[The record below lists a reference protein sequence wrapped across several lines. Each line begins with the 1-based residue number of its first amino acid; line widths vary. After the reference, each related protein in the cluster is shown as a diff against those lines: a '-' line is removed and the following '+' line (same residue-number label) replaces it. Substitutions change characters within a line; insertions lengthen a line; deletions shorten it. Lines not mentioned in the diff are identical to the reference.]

1 MFVRRVAS
9 DRMRSFGPALF
20 VAIIL
25 ACTSNPIAAQQ
36 APGSDDFSGSSLDTT
51 TWTATAPLGGAIS
64 VSNGHALL
72 VVPGG
77 NNHDAFV
84 GGNNSVRMLQS
95 VPNSDI
101 DVVAKFDSV
110 VSGQYQGQGI
120 LVQQDG
126 ITYLRFE
133 VFSIDSQRMIYAS
146 YVGNGNQH
154 TFFNNPVSVSAP
166 VWLRVSRSGS
176 AWTLRYSTNGTAY
189 IIAGSF
195 NQNVTVSTIGPYA
208 WNYNNNPAAAPAL
221 TASVDYFHN
230 LSTSNPPSIS
240 SVGRTVTQISAT
252 ITWTTDQQATGQV
265 NYGLTPSYGQSVA
278 NSILSTNHSILVTG
292 LTCGQ
297 TYDFD
302 VSSTSPNNQ
311 TAASGNF
318 TFTTAGCIAGGG
330 PASDNFDERALNTS
344 LWTFVNPFADANL
357 AMNGTAATINI
368 PQGRTHDAY
377 TSGNNA
383 VRLTQAISNVNFEV
397 VVRFQSAVE
406 LGNQDQ
412 GIMVVQDNTHFLR
425 FDTYSDGTNTR
436 LFAAVI
442 QGNNA
447 QTFSNAIIVLPNP
460 AAPIWLKLLRTG
472 NSWIGS
478 WSTDGV
484 NFNNG
489 TNFSASLNVSSIGPY
504 AGTYNSS
511 PTLSPAFTSTVD
523 YFLNTANPLP
533 NQDGPPPFGLITVD
547 GNPGATLVEKT
558 LADIEGAG
566 MLNPVVGLESP
577 SGGIYWYGPL
587 SPANLNVPW
596 KKYTIASSGNAY
608 EDMIPIDVNQDG
620 AVDIVA
626 SYASTGNN
634 YFIVW
639 FENPCGHGGN
649 PKTDV
654 WAIHS
659 IGLGLGEDTIVSGDF
674 DGDGKIDIASSSYI
688 YFQNSPNRGVESN
701 SMTLFEVSQH
711 SISAPERG
719 KSISLAQAIHPTM
732 LSGSR
737 THGSPAATRA

>member
-9 DRMRSFGPALF
+9 NRMRSFGPALF

-533 NQDGPPPFGLITVD
+533 NQDGPPPLRSD
-547 GNPGATLVEKT
+547 H
-558 LADIEGAG
+558 
-566 MLNPVVGLESP
+566 
-577 SGGIYWYGPL
+577 SGREPR
-587 SPANLNVPW
+587 SN
-596 KKYTIASSGNAY
+596 TRR
-608 EDMIPIDVNQDG
+608 
-620 AVDIVA
+620 
-626 SYASTGNN
+626 
-634 YFIVW
+634 
-639 FENPCGHGGN
+639 ENSRGH
-649 PKTDV
+649 
-654 WAIHS
+654 
-659 IGLGLGEDTIVSGDF
+659 
-674 DGDGKIDIASSSYI
+674 
-688 YFQNSPNRGVESN
+688 
-701 SMTLFEVSQH
+701 
-711 SISAPERG
+711 
-719 KSISLAQAIHPTM
+719 
-732 LSGSR
+732 
-737 THGSPAATRA
+737 

>member
-533 NQDGPPPFGLITVD
+533 NQDGPPPLRSD
-547 GNPGATLVEKT
+547 H
-558 LADIEGAG
+558 
-566 MLNPVVGLESP
+566 
-577 SGGIYWYGPL
+577 SGREPR
-587 SPANLNVPW
+587 SN
-596 KKYTIASSGNAY
+596 TRR
-608 EDMIPIDVNQDG
+608 
-620 AVDIVA
+620 
-626 SYASTGNN
+626 
-634 YFIVW
+634 
-639 FENPCGHGGN
+639 ENSRGH
-649 PKTDV
+649 
-654 WAIHS
+654 
-659 IGLGLGEDTIVSGDF
+659 
-674 DGDGKIDIASSSYI
+674 
-688 YFQNSPNRGVESN
+688 
-701 SMTLFEVSQH
+701 
-711 SISAPERG
+711 
-719 KSISLAQAIHPTM
+719 
-732 LSGSR
+732 
-737 THGSPAATRA
+737 